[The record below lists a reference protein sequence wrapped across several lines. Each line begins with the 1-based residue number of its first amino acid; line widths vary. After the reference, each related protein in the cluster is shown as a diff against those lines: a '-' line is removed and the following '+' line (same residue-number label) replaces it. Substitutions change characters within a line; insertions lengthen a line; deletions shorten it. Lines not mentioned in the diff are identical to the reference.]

1 MTSLFAPDKYFMMKD
16 WGINPYDPDSTW
28 EGLKQ
33 TNTKELKRLA
43 KALTYVDEGMENNYA
58 TTKTLKDNYEV
69 RDKLIGWIMGLI
81 YFNDVN
87 YFHDKL
93 SSPKG
98 FLAPSHPY
106 VLSFVELFTKEYQ
119 RPTRILNCSDAFLVS
134 IMRREGGGKWILAHK
149 KYGDSK

>member
-33 TNTKELKRLA
+33 TNTKELKYFA

-58 TTKTLKDNYEV
+58 TTKTLKDDYEL

-98 FLAPSHPY
+98 VSCTQPSFCILVCGVFCTEVSNPPRFLT
-106 VLSFVELFTKEYQ
+106 VL
-119 RPTRILNCSDAFLVS
+119 
-134 IMRREGGGKWILAHK
+134 MRFW
-149 KYGDSK
+149 